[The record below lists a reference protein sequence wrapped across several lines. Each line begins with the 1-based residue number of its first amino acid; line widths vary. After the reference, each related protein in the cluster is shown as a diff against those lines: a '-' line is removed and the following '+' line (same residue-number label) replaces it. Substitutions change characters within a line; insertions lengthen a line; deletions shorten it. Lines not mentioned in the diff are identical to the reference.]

1 MTIVARPGIDNGKTS
16 TPKAPMTELGSSS
29 GRKWSSFYDDFI
41 PQLRGLNAV
50 KVWREMSENDA
61 TVGSIL
67 FAVEMLIRSS
77 GWAVTP
83 GGETPQDEEA
93 ATFLEECKDGMAH
106 TWEDF
111 ISAVLTMLP
120 YGWSFFEVVYKL
132 RQDGRVGW
140 KKFGYRPQ
148 DSLVQ
153 WQVDEAGGVQGMVQ
167 TTSKEIRVEIPIDK
181 ALLFRTT
188 TAKGDPNGRSILR
201 NAYTSWFRK
210 KRLEDYLSIGVERD
224 LNGMPIALVPSEVIL
239 ADGKEYRLYKDLV
252 TRVKKDEQWGV
263 IFPGDHDDNGHPLYK
278 FDLIRGGAE
287 SSIKATH
294 DIIRSL
300 SNDIAGVVLADFLGL
315 GRDAVGSRALAE
327 PKQELFQRALQG
339 WLDMIAATINRH
351 AVPKLFALNQFN
363 LEVLPEF
370 RPEPVRDIN
379 LADLGDFIQKT
390 AQGGM
395 DWGFLTEGDPITD
408 DVRQLAGFDPR
419 PQDALGKRWNVNK
432 SGILTP
438 S

>member
-1 MTIVARPGIDNGKTS
+1 
-16 TPKAPMTELGSSS
+16 MTELGSST
-29 GRKWSSFYDDFI
+29 GKRWSSFYEDFL
-41 PQLRGLNAV
+41 PQLRGSNAV

-61 TVGSIL
+61 TVGAIL

-77 GWAVTP
+77 GWAVQP

-93 ATFLEECKDGMAH
+93 AEYLEECKDGMSH

-120 YGWSFFEVVYKL
+120 YGWSFFEVVYQL
-132 RQDGRVGW
+132 RDDGRIGW
-140 KKFGYRPQ
+140 RKFGYRPQ
-148 DSLVQ
+148 DTLVK
-153 WQVDEAGGVQGMVQ
+153 WDVDEAGGVQGMVQ
-167 TTSKEIRVEIPIDK
+167 QTAGGGRVDIPIDK

-188 TAKGDPNGRSILR
+188 TARGDPNGRSILR
-201 NAYTSWFRK
+201 NAYPSWFRK
-210 KRLEDYLSIGVERD
+210 KRAEEYLMIGIERD
-224 LNGMPIALVPSEVIL
+224 LNGMPIALVPAEVIL
-239 ADGKEYRLYKDLV
+239 AAGPEYEMYKDVV

-263 IFPGDHDDNGHPLYK
+263 IWPSDKDDSGNDLYS
-278 FDLIRGGAE
+278 FDLVRGGAE

-294 DIIRSL
+294 DVIRSL

-315 GRDAVGSRALAE
+315 GRDAVGSRALAD

-339 WLDMIAATINRH
+339 WLDMIAGTINRH
-351 AVPKLFALNQFN
+351 AVPKLFALNTFDVEQ
-363 LEVLPEF
+363 LPTF
-370 RPEPVRDIN
+370 KPEPVRDIN

-408 DVRQLAGFDPR
+408 DIRQLAGFDAR
-419 PQDALGKRWNVNK
+419 PQDALGKRWNVDK
-432 SGILTP
+432 SGLLIP
-438 S
+438 QS